1 MKGIRGALRELAAAA
16 AAGRRRAVGEEA
28 RTSNAGGAWAH
39 LTESTGLG
47 GAPWLRSGRGEGVES
62 GLACGKAKCG
72 SGGRREGSK
81 SAAVPSSARSLRSFL
96 LARALVDDAW

>member
-1 MKGIRGALRELAAAA
+1 VKGIRGALRELAAA

-47 GAPWLRSGRGEGVES
+47 GAPWLRSGRGEEWSVWES
-62 GLACGKAKCG
+62 KVWL
-72 SGGRREGSK
+72 RR
-81 SAAVPSSARSLRSFL
+81 AA
-96 LARALVDDAW
+96 